1 MNKFCIFCGKK
12 PRNKNNEHV
21 IPKWLIELTGDPNRV
36 VYFGP
41 IFNDKIMSL
50 ETREFA
56 FDQFQ
61 FPSCESCN
69 HKYSELEINAKS
81 TIQRLINNEALSS
94 ADFMILFD
102 WLDKVRVG
110 LWLAYNYLSKN
121 ISEVDPNYHIAN
133 RIGNSD
139 RAIFIYKSDSV
150 QSGINFAGVNVPA
163 FQYYPICFNLRIN
176 QYCFFNLSTD
186 FVISKHLGLPYA
198 DESYYTDGQSIKYV
212 LSEGKNRILP
222 PIVRAAYDKK
232 CTEIY
237 QPIFPH
243 YEGSERIGHLYNT
256 DYARSLSQD
265 HEKGVG
271 KILFSKENKI
281 VEYPLMESKDWIPK
295 NIWKMPDL
303 MRMIAKQVFEFQLY
317 YINRGPS
324 YAEVSVEKKN
334 LIKEQ
339 YFLAK
344 KVNKLF
350 IKIANEE

>member
-12 PRNKNNEHV
+12 PKNKNNEHV

-41 IFNDKIMSL
+41 IFNDKTMAL

-69 HKYSELEINAKS
+69 HKYSELEINAKNVVKH
-81 TIQRLINNEALSS
+81 LINNDALSA
-94 ADFMILFD
+94 ADFMVLFD
-102 WLDKVRVG
+102 WMDKVRVG
-110 LWLAYNYLSKN
+110 LWLPYNYLSKN
-121 ISEVDPNYHIAN
+121 ISEVEPNYHIAN

-139 RAIFIYKSDSV
+139 RAIFIYKSDSA
-150 QSGINFAGVNVPA
+150 QSGINFTGVNVPA

-176 QYCFFNLSTD
+176 QYCLFNLSTD
-186 FVISKHLGLPYA
+186 FVISKYLGLPYS
-198 DESYYTDGQSIKYV
+198 DKSYYTDGQSIKHV
-212 LSEGKNRILP
+212 LAEGKKRILP
-222 PIVRAAYDKK
+222 PIVRAAYDKR
-232 CTEIY
+232 CAEIY

-243 YEGSERIGHLYNT
+243 YEGKERIEHLYNT
-256 DYARSLSQD
+256 DHAKSLSHDQ
-265 HEKGVG
+265 EKGVG
-271 KILFSKENKI
+271 KILVSEKNKI
-281 VEYPLMESKDWIPK
+281 VEYPLIESKDWIPK

-303 MRMIAKQVFEFQLY
+303 MRVIAKQVFEFQNY
-317 YINRGPS
+317 YLNRGPS
-324 YAEVSVEKKN
+324 YAEVSEEKKN

-339 YFLAK
+339 LFLAK

-350 IKIANEE
+350 IKIADEE